1 MTYKNLPQHYLTAQL
16 YLKFLVITEHKVPFM
31 NTGKA
36 TIPETQKLKKILL
49 RSLERTCLS
58 FGDQMEMTLKGLS
71 TQSAPQS

>member
-16 YLKFLVITEHKVPFM
+16 YLKFLLITEHEVPFM

-49 RSLERTCLS
+49 RSLERRWLR
-58 FGDQMEMTLKGLS
+58 FGDQMEMTLKRLS
-71 TQSAPQS
+71 TQSAP